1 MPTNLARVSVLVGL
15 CTAVPV
21 WAVYAPIPEPEQG
34 QELTVTVLGS
44 VYNDSNIFGAPS
56 GAISSMVFEV
66 APKIDFNASLT
77 AQTFAS
83 AYYRAAIDHYENRPG
98 DKTLVS
104 HDLYARL
111 AHAFS
116 PVTTLDLHENYVIN
130 QNPQSLLSGVT
141 VNTDQSYKSNEFGG
155 KYQTALGPRLGSE
168 VKFNTLVY
176 RYDDASLAASIDHTE
191 NLYGLALFYDLV
203 PELMAVGEFRH
214 QDILYRT
221 LGDFKDKHTN
231 FLIGGVDYAVA
242 KTLKA
247 RILLGHQWRDREGA
261 ESSQAPYAEL
271 SMKYDYAESSFVS
284 AGYVYTY
291 EETTNQALYN
301 DTLVNRIFFNVQHA
315 LSPLLVASA
324 AVTYEPSELQSRGGK
339 PDVAETTTRIGL
351 ALTYTPTKNWR
362 ATASFDYD
370 NIDSDDP
377 SRGQNRERVGVSA
390 TYSF

>member
-1 MPTNLARVSVLVGL
+1 MIVGL
-15 CTAVPV
+15 GTAVPA

-34 QELTVTVLGS
+34 KELTISLLAS
-44 VYNDSNIFGAPS
+44 VYHDSNIFGAPS
-56 GAISSMVFEV
+56 GAISSMVFEA

-77 AQTFAS
+77 AQTFAAAS
-83 AYYRAAIDHYENRPG
+83 YRAAIDHYENRPG

-104 HDLYARL
+104 HDLSARL

-116 PVTTLDLHENYVIN
+116 PVTTLDLSENYVIN

-141 VNTDQSYKSNEFGG
+141 VNTDQSYKSNELGG
-155 KYQTALGPRLGSE
+155 KYETALAPRVGTA
-168 VKFNTLVY
+168 VKFNTLTY
-176 RYDDASLAASIDHTE
+176 RYDNASLAASIDHTE
-191 NLYGLALFYDLV
+191 NLYGLALFYDLI
-203 PELMAVGEFRH
+203 PEVMAVAEYRH
-214 QDILYRT
+214 QDILYST
-221 LGDFKDKHTN
+221 LGDFKDKHTD

-242 KTLKA
+242 KTL
-247 RILLGHQWRDREGA
+247 RTRLLIGHQWRDREGG
-261 ESSQAPYAEL
+261 ESTQAPYAEL
-271 SMKYDYAESSFVS
+271 SMKYNYAEHSFIS

-315 LSPLLVASA
+315 LTPLLVAST

-351 ALTYTPTKNWR
+351 ALTYSPTKNWQ

-370 NIDSDDP
+370 NVDSDDP